1 MIGPPSGERPMP
13 PVKNVN
19 YFIEYS
25 ATPFAG
31 SKLLAKSKSG
41 LQYSSLG
48 DFKIPDI
55 KPGDATKLAQNITQ
69 RYSDGIMRDADGLIG
84 NICNWAHCQDV
95 PAIDALQAIDNQI
108 NGLGSNAT
116 DYQKELQ
123 INVQSAL
130 RTLKPTNLA
139 T

>member
-1 MIGPPSGERPMP
+1 MIEPPSGEQPAP

-31 SKLLAKSKSG
+31 RKLLAKSKSG

-69 RYSDGIMRDADGLIG
+69 RYSDGIMLDTDGLIG

-95 PAIDALQAIDNQI
+95 PAVDALQAIDNQI
-108 NGLGSNAT
+108 NALGQNAT
-116 DYQKELQ
+116 DYQKQLQ
-123 INVQSAL
+123 TNVQTAL
-130 RTLKPTNLA
+130 RTLKLTKII
-139 T
+139 